1 MGATAIQSNS
11 IMSNMR
17 VTDSSSLGIE
27 DANITV
33 FFYNDAGKV
42 STAYSETFENST
54 DSNGYFTGKNL
65 IESADASMVYGRTY
79 YMDFTVNGLN
89 YNFTTE
95 DTLPFKAWFG
105 QNIDITQVNATSIY
119 QGSNQVIDT
128 SSGYLTTQIDTQ
140 GEVETIWGV
149 TLATDGELST
159 GLASQD
165 ACSEITGCVENAITS
180 SALTDYYL
188 KTAIDT
194 QGELETIWGVTLLN
208 TASTLDATKL
218 SGNLPAIDGSALT
231 GIAGGDSWS
240 DAVDSNIVPDGNN
253 TRELGSLQNQF
264 NKMYLKYGYVDNSI
278 EKNGYPSQGIY
289 FGTNAMSIRLQNPTA
304 VALNIEQGLVT
315 INDGGVD
322 TNFKIK
328 GDNDANLFYTDAST
342 DRIGI
347 GTATPSE
354 KLHIVGNQ
362 IITGY
367 INSTVATGKI
377 MDFQNGCS
385 LQQNSTDLWFEC

>member
-1 MGATAIQSNS
+1 MGW
-11 IMSNMR
+11 
-17 VTDSSSLGIE
+17 LE
-27 DANITV
+27 DK
-33 FFYNDAGKV
+33 YLYQK
-42 STAYSETFENST
+42 YE
-54 DSNGYFTGKNL
+54 
-65 IESADASMVYGRTY
+65 VYGNIR
-79 YMDFTVNGLN
+79 V
-89 YNFTTE
+89 YNKLE
-95 DTLPFKAWFG
+95 Y
-105 QNIDITQVNATSIY
+105 SIY
-119 QGSNQVIDT
+119 VVIKKHNSRLILTKPYKICNMLRNKGFRFDEYDKLYDYDMVINDNKVLDT
-128 SSGYLTTQIDTQ
+128 SSGYLSSQIDTQ